1 MVGWRKLDAGPLI
14 LSDQDRARLQPAAD
28 AAGYSLA
35 DLEHK
40 LATGH
45 AMLWH
50 AGEMTVTSEVDE
62 EGVCDIRL
70 GGGKM
75 TREALRELECAVLTS
90 PFHIGVKKLRVW
102 GRKGWLRL
110 LPHWTFCGME
120 DGLAILE
127 LANEE

>member
-1 MVGWRKLDAGPLI
+1 VAERALI
-14 LSDQDRARLQPAAD
+14 LSFEDRARLTPAA
-28 AAGYSLA
+28 ARAGYSLS

-62 EGVCDIRL
+62 DGVCDIRL

-75 TREALRELECAVLTS
+75 TRQALAELERAVLTS
-90 PFHIGVKKLRVW
+90 PFHIDVKCLRLW

-110 LPHWTFCGME
+110 LPHWTFCGVE
-120 DGLAILE
+120 DGLVILE
-127 LANEE
+127 LKNEK

>member
-1 MVGWRKLDAGPLI
+1 MVEWRSLGQRLVV
-14 LSDQDRARLQPAAD
+14 LSSQDRARLQPAAD
-28 AAGYSLA
+28 AAGYPLEALESDLA
-35 DLEHK
+35 AGK
-40 LATGH
+40 

-50 AGEMTVTSEVDE
+50 FDGMTVTSEVDE

-75 TREALRELECAVLTS
+75 TREALRELEHAVLTS

-127 LANEE
+127 RDA

>member
-1 MVGWRKLDAGPLI
+1 MVGRHGLAERTLI
-14 LSDQDRARLQPAAD
+14 LSAEDRYRLTPAANR
-28 AAGYSLA
+28 AGYSLA
-35 DLEHK
+35 NLEHK
-40 LATGH
+40 LSTGH

-50 AGEMTVTSEVDE
+50 FDGMTVTSEVDE

-75 TREALRELECAVLTS
+75 TREALRELERAVLTS

>member
-1 MVGWRKLDAGPLI
+1 LT
-14 LSDQDRARLQPAAD
+14 LSDQDRAKLQPAAD

-45 AMLWH
+45 AALWH
-50 AGEMTVTSEVDE
+50 AGSMTITSEVDQD
-62 EGVCDIRL
+62 GVCDIRL

-75 TREALRELECAVLTS
+75 TVATLRELERMVVTS
-90 PFHIGVKKLRVW
+90 PFHSEVKSLRLW

-110 LPHWTFCGME
+110 LPHWTCCGYE
-120 DGLAILE
+120 DGLVILE
-127 LANEE
+127 LKNEK

>member
-1 MVGWRKLDAGPLI
+1 VI
-14 LSDQDRARLQPAAD
+14 LSDEDRDRLQPAAD
-28 AAGYSLA
+28 KAGYSLA
-35 DLEHK
+35 YLEKK

-50 AGEMTVTSEVDE
+50 VGEMTVTSEVDQD
-62 EGVCDIRL
+62 GVCDIRL

-75 TREALRELECAVLTS
+75 TRDTIRGLELAVLTS
-90 PFHIGVKKLRVW
+90 PFHIDVKKLRVW

-127 LANEE
+127 RDA

>member
-1 MVGWRKLDAGPLI
+1 MAERPLI
-14 LSDQDRARLQPAAD
+14 LSDQDRARLQPAAN

-75 TREALRELECAVLTS
+75 TRQALAELEHAVLTS
-90 PFHIGVKKLRVW
+90 PFHSCINSIRVW

-110 LPHWTFCGME
+110 LPHWTFCGVE
-120 DGLAILE
+120 DGLVILE
-127 LANEE
+127 LKNEK

>member
-1 MVGWRKLDAGPLI
+1 MI

-35 DLEHK
+35 DLEDS

-50 AGEMTVTSEVDE
+50 AGGMTITSEVDQ

-75 TREALRELECAVLTS
+75 TISSLRELESAVVTS
-90 PFHIGVKKLRVW
+90 PFHSSVKSLRLW

-110 LPHWTFCGME
+110 LPHWTCCGYE
-120 DGLAILE
+120 DGLVILE
-127 LANEE
+127 LKNEK